1 MKRPDETPPATDRE
15 EERPSKTRRK
25 AEMDALQTLGAALV
39 DVDPVR
45 LRELA
50 LPERLGAA
58 IGDARRIT
66 QHEARR
72 RQLQFIGRLMREVD
86 ADVIRAK
93 IAAWSDAPNREKAR
107 LHAIERWRDR
117 LLAGGDALSELCA
130 EYPAADR
137 AALERLIML
146 SGEERAHG
154 SPPRAYRELFRALG
168 AVVAAG
174 RPLPHE

>member
-1 MKRPDETPPATDRE
+1 MRRPDETPSATDQE

-25 AEMDALQTLGAALV
+25 AEMDSLQALGKALV
-39 DVDPVR
+39 GVDPVR

-50 LPERLGAA
+50 LPERLGEA
-58 IGDARRIT
+58 IGEARRIT

-86 ADVIRAK
+86 AEAIRAK

-117 LLAGGDALSELCA
+117 LLAGGDALGELCA
-130 EYPAADR
+130 AFPAVDR
-137 AALERLIML
+137 PALERLIAL
-146 SGEERAHG
+146 SLEERAHG
-154 SPPRAYRELFRALG
+154 RPPRAYRELFRALG
-168 AVVAAG
+168 AVVATD
-174 RPLPHE
+174 RPVPHE